1 MALARPIQ
9 PIDANDERLRRAL
22 DVADLPA
29 LLPALAM
36 ATGDLSLLRPELRID
51 PLLMTQEQGGLT
63 PEQQE
68 QVRDVAL
75 RTLIALR
82 DAGSVAA
89 PPPSGEDFHT
99 IVEFL
104 AGGLPSEEYVPMM
117 QEEMALTDDFRS
129 AHWRKPDI
137 APDRDFQVAI
147 VGSGMSGIAAAYRLH
162 QAGVRYVVLEKNADV
177 GGTWLE
183 NQYPGCRVDIP
194 NHYYSYSFA
203 QRDDWPYFYSPQEE
217 LHRYFRECV
226 DEFGIRRNIR
236 TGTEVTSMSWDEV
249 AGVWTLELAGA
260 DGAESTISAHAVI
273 SAVGQLNRP
282 SMPVIE
288 GRESFAGAAF
298 HSAEWDHDVDL
309 DGARVGVIGTGCTA
323 SQFIPIIAEQ
333 VAQLAIFQR
342 TPNWMFPVPHYHESV
357 PDGFQYLLG
366 HVPYYRQ
373 LYRFWLF
380 WRSAESLRPIAEV
393 DPGWPHQERSVS
405 ELNDMMR
412 ELLTEALTA
421 QYTDRPDLLD
431 KVLPDYPPAAKRIV
445 VDNGVYAQALHRD
458 NVELTTTGIARI
470 TPQGVETV
478 DGTLHELDV
487 IIYAT
492 GFHSTRFL
500 TPMKVV
506 GRGGVDLH
514 DWWDGDARAYLGMTV
529 PNFPNFFM
537 LYGPNTNIVVNGSII
552 WFSECEVRY
561 VMDCIRM
568 LLAGGHTAL
577 EVRAEVHDAYND
589 EVDAENRRMVWGV
602 ADVNSWYKNAK
613 GRVTQNWPFPLLEF
627 WKRTNA
633 VDTGDYVIS

>member
-1 MALARPIQ
+1 
-9 PIDANDERLRRAL
+9 
-22 DVADLPA
+22 
-29 LLPALAM
+29 M

-68 QVRDVAL
+68 QVRQVAL
-75 RTLIALR
+75 RTLITFR
-82 DAGSVAA
+82 DNGSVAA

-129 AHWRKPDI
+129 AHWKKDDI
-137 APDRDFQVAI
+137 APSRDFRVAI
-147 VGSGMSGIAAAYRLH
+147 VGSGMSGIAAAYRLE
-162 QAGVRYVVLEKNADV
+162 QAGVPYVVLEKNDDV

-183 NQYPGCRVDIP
+183 NEYPGCRVDIP

-203 QRDDWPYFYSPQEE
+203 QRDDWPYFYSPQQE

-226 DEFGIRRNIR
+226 DEFGIRENIR

-260 DGAESTISAHAVI
+260 DGGESTLTAHAVI

-282 SMPVIE
+282 SLPTID
-288 GRESFAGAAF
+288 GRESFAGATF
-298 HSAEWDHDVDL
+298 HSAEWDHRIDL
-309 DGARVGVIGTGCTA
+309 AGKRVGVIGTGCTA

-333 VAQLAIFQR
+333 VDQLEIFQR
-342 TPNWMFPVPHYHESV
+342 TPNWMFPVPHYHETV

-393 DPGWPHQERSVS
+393 DPAWPHQERSVS

-412 ELLTEALTA
+412 ELLTDALTA

-458 NVELTTTGIARI
+458 NVELTTTRIARI
-470 TPQGVETV
+470 TAQGVETA

-492 GFHSTRFL
+492 GFQSTRFL

-514 DWWDGDARAYLGMTV
+514 EWWDGDARAYLGMTV
-529 PNFPNFFM
+529 PGFPNFFM

-561 VMDCIRM
+561 VMDCIRT
-568 LLAGGHTAL
+568 LLAGSHTAL
-577 EVRAEVHDAYND
+577 DVKAEVHDAYNE

-602 ADVNSWYKNAK
+602 ADVNSWYKNSK
-613 GRVTQNWPFPLLEF
+613 GRVTQNWPFALLEF

-633 VDTGDYVIS
+633 LDADDYVIS